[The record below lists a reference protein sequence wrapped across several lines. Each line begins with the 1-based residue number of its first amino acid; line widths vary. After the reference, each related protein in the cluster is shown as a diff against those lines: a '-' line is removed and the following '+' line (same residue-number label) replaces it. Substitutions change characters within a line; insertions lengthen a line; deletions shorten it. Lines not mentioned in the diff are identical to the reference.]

1 MTAPGWEGILDDDER
16 ILWQGRPDPALVLEA
31 RNIMLALFGLFFGGF
46 ALFWIIGAASQGGP
60 LFALFGLPHFLVG
73 AGMVWGAIWWPSFRR
88 RRSWYTLTDRRAFI
102 ATDLPIQGRRLQS
115 WPINRGTRLELREG
129 PPDSVFFATR
139 KKRSR
144 NGTYTVPVGFE
155 RIPDGK
161 QVLRLMR
168 DIQKGAA

>member
-1 MTAPGWEGILDDDER
+1 MPL
-16 ILWQGRPDPALVLEA
+16 RPRFVRVAKNTL
-31 RNIMLALFGLFFGGF
+31 
-46 ALFWIIGAASQGGP
+46 SGGP
-60 LFALFGLPHFLVG
+60 SRSSSRVPRLIGQDCRRLPHFLVG

-139 KKRSR
+139 KKRGR